1 MKHPALLSA
10 LATLL
15 FVTLSPA
22 SAAEPPK
29 EHNMQKVLGI
39 GGLFFKSE
47 NPESL
52 AKWYETNLGISLV
65 PKSYEQKPWYQ
76 EAGPTAFAP
85 FKKDTKYFG
94 RPEQSWMIN
103 FRVADLKAMV
113 AQLRAAGITV
123 EEPQSYP
130 NGNFARLHDP
140 EGNPI
145 ELWEPKDPK
154 ESK

>member
-1 MKHPALLSA
+1 MNNPSLLPTLAALLIFTTGS
-10 LATLL
+10 
-15 FVTLSPA
+15 A

-29 EHNMQKVLGI
+29 EPNMQKVLGI
-39 GGLFFKSE
+39 GGLFFRSE
-47 NPESL
+47 NPERL
-52 AKWYETNLGISLV
+52 AKWYETHLGISLV
-65 PKSYEQKPWYQ
+65 PTSGEQNPWRQ

-123 EEPQSYP
+123 EEPKSYP
-130 NGNFARLHDP
+130 NGDFARLQDP

-145 ELWEPKDPK
+145 ELWEPK
-154 ESK
+154 